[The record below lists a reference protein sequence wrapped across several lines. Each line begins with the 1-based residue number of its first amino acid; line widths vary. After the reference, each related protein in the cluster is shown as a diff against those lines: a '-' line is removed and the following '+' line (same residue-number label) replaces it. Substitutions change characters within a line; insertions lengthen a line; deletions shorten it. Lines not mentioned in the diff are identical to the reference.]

1 MRGNE
6 MVTLKEVADIC
17 NVSPTTVSNV
27 INGKAKTSEETKNRI
42 LQVIKETGYKP
53 NYMAKG
59 LRNKKTR
66 TIAIIAEDIEQFTS
80 PAIIESIMARCEED
94 GYRAIVHNL
103 RLYDRWKDTWYGQEE
118 EYHSVLDPVVQDVLS
133 EQVDGVIYLAGH
145 SRIIGSFNDDFQLP
159 VVMCYAYSNSARVP
173 SVVID
178 DEKSAYEMTTYLI
191 GLGHRRIGFVGGRM
205 ENIHTAK
212 RLMGYQRA
220 LFENGLLYDPELV
233 YYGDWTRES
242 GYEGARAIVPR
253 DVTAIFGISDKMT
266 GGIYDYLEEQGIVI
280 GRDISVAGFDNEII
294 SEFFRPQL
302 TTTALPLTEIGR
314 ISAELMLK
322 KLEGSHGDEE
332 PSKDPVVIKVPC
344 KLVKRKSVIKK

>member
-1 MRGNE
+1 

-17 NVSPTTVSNV
+17 HVSATTVSNV

-66 TIAIIAEDIEQFTS
+66 TIAIVAEDIEQFTS
-80 PAIIESIMARCEED
+80 PTMIESIMARCEED
-94 GYRAIVHNL
+94 GYRALVHNL

-118 EYHSVLDPVVQDVLS
+118 EYHSVLDPVLQDVLS
-133 EQVDGVIYLAGH
+133 EQVDGLIYLAGH
-145 SRIIGSFNDDFQLP
+145 SRIISTFNDDFPLP
-159 VVMCYAYSNSARVP
+159 VVMCYSYSNSAKVP

-178 DEKSAYEMTTYLI
+178 DEKSAYEMVSYLI
-191 GLGHRRIGFVGGRM
+191 GLGHERIGFIGGRM
-205 ENIHTAK
+205 ENIHTSK

-242 GYEGARAIVPR
+242 GFEGARIIVPQG
-253 DVTAIFGISDKMT
+253 VTAIFGISDKMS
-266 GGIYDYLEEQGIVI
+266 GGVYDYLEENGIAI

-294 SEFFRPQL
+294 SEYFRPQL
-302 TTTALPLTEIGR
+302 TTTALPLKEIGR
-314 ISAELMLK
+314 ISAELLLDR
-322 KLEGSHGDEE
+322 LEGTGGDPGPMKE
-332 PSKDPVVIKVPC
+332 PQVIKVPC
-344 KLVKRKSVIKK
+344 RLVKRKSVMKKVI